1 MKRYLRYQ
9 RQRDRRVLLLIAAQQ
24 LHRHWATF
32 SAWVLRSLFPS
43 EEFDFYIL
51 ALRCSSLDV
60 ESGYS

>member
-9 RQRDRRVLLLIAAQQ
+9 RQRDRRVLLLIAARQ
-24 LHRHWATF
+24 LHRHWAAF
-32 SAWVLRSLFPS
+32 SAWVLRLLFPS
-43 EEFDFYIL
+43 EESDFYIL